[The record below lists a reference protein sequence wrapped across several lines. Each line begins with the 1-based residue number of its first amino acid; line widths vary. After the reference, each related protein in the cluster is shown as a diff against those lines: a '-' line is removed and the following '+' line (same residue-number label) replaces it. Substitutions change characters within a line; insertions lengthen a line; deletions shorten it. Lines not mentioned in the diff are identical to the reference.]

1 MRGQL
6 DKTYPAPLR
15 LRIIPA
21 RAGPTRPPSTS
32 RSLKPDHPRSCGANF
47 TPVETGST
55 PAGSSPLVRGQPEL
69 VLDPVERVRII
80 PARAGPTGRRSC
92 RWSWRADH
100 PRSCGANADQRMA
113 VDDMNGSSPLVRGQ
127 PNHRQNTRW
136 HYRIIPAR
144 AGPTWAATR
153 RPRPSSDHPRS
164 CGANDAALAVIGC
177 VGGSSPLVRGQ
188 RSSRISPACVRRI
201 IPARA
206 GPTSSERHAPS
217 TMTDHPRSCGA
228 NAVGL
233 ISAPFRGGSSPLVR
247 GQPPAG
253 LSAISPRGSS
263 PLVRGQRWRHQ
274 YRSVHERI
282 IPARAGPTSWLR
294 WSRRVKPDHP
304 RSCGAN
310 AHGLAPFVSR
320 SGSSPLVRGQR
331 SGMRLNRLTR
341 RIIPARAGPTYSKR
355 MTKTTATDHPR
366 SCGANSFLT
375 GGT

>member
-164 CGANDAALAVIGC
+164 CGANSGRPGPWVVSA
-177 VGGSSPLVRGQ
+177 GSSPLVRGQ

-341 RIIPARAGPTYSKR
+341 RIIPARAGPT
-355 MTKTTATDHPR
+355 
-366 SCGANSFLT
+366 
-375 GGT
+375 

>member
-1 MRGQL
+1 MAGSSPLVRGQL

-188 RSSRISPACVRRI
+188 LRSSGSVGGFSRI

-206 GPTSSERHAPS
+206 GPTEFADLPGLRPADHPRSCGANFLRTTCAVNNDGSSPLVRGQRRRPHIGPIPGRIIPARAGPTAS
-217 TMTDHPRSCGA
+217 WIVSNLPPRIIPARAGPTLATPVSKRSRTDHPRSCGA
-228 NAVGL
+228 NV
-233 ISAPFRGGSSPLVR
+233 V
-247 GQPPAG
+247 
-253 LSAISPRGSS
+253 
-263 PLVRGQRWRHQ
+263 VE
-274 YRSVHERI
+274 VE
-282 IPARAGPTSWLR
+282 
-294 WSRRVKPDHP
+294 
-304 RSCGAN
+304 
-310 AHGLAPFVSR
+310 
-320 SGSSPLVRGQR
+320 
-331 SGMRLNRLTR
+331 
-341 RIIPARAGPTYSKR
+341 
-355 MTKTTATDHPR
+355 
-366 SCGANSFLT
+366 
-375 GGT
+375 

>member
-1 MRGQL
+1 M
-6 DKTYPAPLR
+6 
-15 LRIIPA
+15 
-21 RAGPTRPPSTS
+21 
-32 RSLKPDHPRSCGANF
+32 
-47 TPVETGST
+47 
-55 PAGSSPLVRGQPEL
+55 RGQPEL

-188 RSSRISPACVRRI
+188 LRSSGSVGGFSRI

-233 ISAPFRGGSSPLVR
+233 ISAPFRGGSSPLASWIVSNL
-247 GQPPAG
+247 PP
-253 LSAISPRGSS
+253 
-263 PLVRGQRWRHQ
+263 
-274 YRSVHERI
+274 RI
-282 IPARAGPTSWLR
+282 IPARAGPT
-294 WSRRVKPDHP
+294 
-304 RSCGAN
+304 
-310 AHGLAPFVSR
+310 LATPV
-320 SGSSPLVRGQR
+320 
-331 SGMRLNRLTR
+331 
-341 RIIPARAGPTYSKR
+341 SKR
-355 MTKTTATDHPR
+355 SRTDHPR
-366 SCGANSFLT
+366 SCGANVVVEVE
-375 GGT
+375 

>member
-1 MRGQL
+1 
-6 DKTYPAPLR
+6 
-15 LRIIPA
+15 
-21 RAGPTRPPSTS
+21 
-32 RSLKPDHPRSCGANF
+32 
-47 TPVETGST
+47 
-55 PAGSSPLVRGQPEL
+55 
-69 VLDPVERVRII
+69 
-80 PARAGPTGRRSC
+80 
-92 RWSWRADH
+92 
-100 PRSCGANADQRMA
+100 
-113 VDDMNGSSPLVRGQ
+113 
-127 PNHRQNTRW
+127 
-136 HYRIIPAR
+136 
-144 AGPTWAATR
+144 
-153 RPRPSSDHPRS
+153 
-164 CGANDAALAVIGC
+164 
-177 VGGSSPLVRGQ
+177 
-188 RSSRISPACVRRI
+188 
-201 IPARA
+201 
-206 GPTSSERHAPS
+206 
-217 TMTDHPRSCGA
+217 MTDHPRSCGA

-366 SCGANSFLT
+366 SCGANSSGFANVGIWRGSSPLVRGQRLST
-375 GGT
+375 IDTIKHPRIIPARAGPTEHCNRTRPCNTDHPRSCGANRCCDSGR

>member
-1 MRGQL
+1 MRWG
-6 DKTYPAPLR
+6 A
-15 LRIIPA
+15 
-21 RAGPTRPPSTS
+21 
-32 RSLKPDHPRSCGANF
+32 DHPRSCGANF

-188 RSSRISPACVRRI
+188 LESAITEISQTRI

-206 GPTSSERHAPS
+206 GPTLRRTWRVSAR
-217 TMTDHPRSCGA
+217 TDHPRSCGA
-228 NAVGL
+228 NQVN
-233 ISAPFRGGSSPLVR
+233 IRPFEPVAGSSPLVR
-247 GQPPAG
+247 GQPDSSPTRYGVGRIIPARAG
-253 LSAISPRGSS
+253 PTPSRTGWPRSWADHPRSCGANIVVVRELQCSSGSSPLVRGQHQHDLLPTPFLRIIPARAGPTPRGAYPHLIQPDHPRSCGANIGQFFIVLSRYGSS
-263 PLVRGQRWRHQ
+263 PLVRGQRGAWR
-274 YRSVHERI
+274 
-282 IPARAGPTSWLR
+282 L
-294 WSRRVKPDHP
+294 
-304 RSCGAN
+304 
-310 AHGLAPFVSR
+310 
-320 SGSSPLVRGQR
+320 
-331 SGMRLNRLTR
+331 
-341 RIIPARAGPTYSKR
+341 
-355 MTKTTATDHPR
+355 
-366 SCGANSFLT
+366 
-375 GGT
+375 

>member
-1 MRGQL
+1 MGGNPEAEAQFGSSPLVRGQRRR
-6 DKTYPAPLR
+6 TRCHRLR
-15 LRIIPA
+15 RRIIPA
-21 RAGPTRPPSTS
+21 RAGPTPVVRV
-32 RSLKPDHPRSCGANF
+32 RGWFQPDHPRSCGAN
-47 TPVETGST
+47 G
-55 PAGSSPLVRGQPEL
+55 VRG
-69 VLDPVERVRII
+69 
-80 PARAGPTGRRSC
+80 S
-92 RWSWRADH
+92 
-100 PRSCGANADQRMA
+100 
-113 VDDMNGSSPLVRGQ
+113 
-127 PNHRQNTRW
+127 
-136 HYRIIPAR
+136 
-144 AGPTWAATR
+144 
-153 RPRPSSDHPRS
+153 PRPAS
-164 CGANDAALAVIGC
+164 
-177 VGGSSPLVRGQ
+177 GGSSPLVRGQ

-355 MTKTTATDHPR
+355 MTKTTATDYPR
-366 SCGANSFLT
+366 SCGANA
-375 GGT
+375 

>member
-1 MRGQL
+1 MG
-6 DKTYPAPLR
+6 
-15 LRIIPA
+15 
-21 RAGPTRPPSTS
+21 G
-32 RSLKPDHPRSCGANF
+32 N
-47 TPVETGST
+47 
-55 PAGSSPLVRGQPEL
+55 PEA
-69 VLDPVERVRII
+69 E
-80 PARAGPTGRRSC
+80 A
-92 RWSWRADH
+92 
-100 PRSCGANADQRMA
+100 QF
-113 VDDMNGSSPLVRGQ
+113 
-127 PNHRQNTRW
+127 
-136 HYRIIPAR
+136 
-144 AGPTWAATR
+144 
-153 RPRPSSDHPRS
+153 
-164 CGANDAALAVIGC
+164 
-177 VGGSSPLVRGQ
+177 GSSPLVRGQ
-188 RSSRISPACVRRI
+188 RRRTRCHRLRRRI

-206 GPTSSERHAPS
+206 GPTPVVRVRGWFQP
-217 TMTDHPRSCGA
+217 DHPRSCGA

-366 SCGANSFLT
+366 SCGANA
-375 GGT
+375 

>member
-188 RSSRISPACVRRI
+188 LRSSGSVGGFSRI

-206 GPTSSERHAPS
+206 GPTEFADLPGLRPADHPRSCGANFLRTTCAVNNDGSSPLVRGQRRRPHIGPIPGRIIPARAGPTAS
-217 TMTDHPRSCGA
+217 WIVSNLPPRIIPARAGPTLATPVSKRSRTDHPRSCGA
-228 NAVGL
+228 NV
-233 ISAPFRGGSSPLVR
+233 V
-247 GQPPAG
+247 
-253 LSAISPRGSS
+253 
-263 PLVRGQRWRHQ
+263 VE
-274 YRSVHERI
+274 VE
-282 IPARAGPTSWLR
+282 
-294 WSRRVKPDHP
+294 
-304 RSCGAN
+304 
-310 AHGLAPFVSR
+310 
-320 SGSSPLVRGQR
+320 
-331 SGMRLNRLTR
+331 
-341 RIIPARAGPTYSKR
+341 
-355 MTKTTATDHPR
+355 
-366 SCGANSFLT
+366 
-375 GGT
+375 

>member
-113 VDDMNGSSPLVRGQ
+113 VDDMN
-127 PNHRQNTRW
+127 
-136 HYRIIPAR
+136 
-144 AGPTWAATR
+144 
-153 RPRPSSDHPRS
+153 
-164 CGANDAALAVIGC
+164 
-177 VGGSSPLVRGQ
+177 
-188 RSSRISPACVRRI
+188 
-201 IPARA
+201 
-206 GPTSSERHAPS
+206 
-217 TMTDHPRSCGA
+217 
-228 NAVGL
+228 
-233 ISAPFRGGSSPLVR
+233 GSSPLVR

-366 SCGANSFLT
+366 SCGANA
-375 GGT
+375 

>member
-144 AGPTWAATR
+144 AGPT
-153 RPRPSSDHPRS
+153 
-164 CGANDAALAVIGC
+164 
-177 VGGSSPLVRGQ
+177 
-188 RSSRISPACVRRI
+188 
-201 IPARA
+201 
-206 GPTSSERHAPS
+206 
-217 TMTDHPRSCGA
+217 
-228 NAVGL
+228 
-233 ISAPFRGGSSPLVR
+233 
-247 GQPPAG
+247 
-253 LSAISPRGSS
+253 
-263 PLVRGQRWRHQ
+263 
-274 YRSVHERI
+274 
-282 IPARAGPTSWLR
+282 
-294 WSRRVKPDHP
+294 
-304 RSCGAN
+304 
-310 AHGLAPFVSR
+310 
-320 SGSSPLVRGQR
+320 
-331 SGMRLNRLTR
+331 
-341 RIIPARAGPTYSKR
+341 YSKR

-366 SCGANSFLT
+366 SCGANA
-375 GGT
+375 

>member
-1 MRGQL
+1 
-6 DKTYPAPLR
+6 
-15 LRIIPA
+15 
-21 RAGPTRPPSTS
+21 
-32 RSLKPDHPRSCGANF
+32 
-47 TPVETGST
+47 
-55 PAGSSPLVRGQPEL
+55 
-69 VLDPVERVRII
+69 
-80 PARAGPTGRRSC
+80 
-92 RWSWRADH
+92 
-100 PRSCGANADQRMA
+100 MA

-188 RSSRISPACVRRI
+188 LRSSGSVGGFSRI

-206 GPTSSERHAPS
+206 GPTEFADLPGLRPA
-217 TMTDHPRSCGA
+217 DHPRSCGA
-228 NAVGL
+228 NFLRTTCAVNND
-233 ISAPFRGGSSPLVR
+233 GSSPLVR

-366 SCGANSFLT
+366 SCGANA
-375 GGT
+375 

>member
-164 CGANDAALAVIGC
+164 CGANMGGNPEAEAQF
-177 VGGSSPLVRGQ
+177 GSSPLVRGQ
-188 RSSRISPACVRRI
+188 RRRTRCHRLRRRI

-206 GPTSSERHAPS
+206 GPTPVVRVRGWFQP
-217 TMTDHPRSCGA
+217 DHPRSCGA
-228 NAVGL
+228 NGVRGSPRPA
-233 ISAPFRGGSSPLVR
+233 SGGSSPLVR
-247 GQPPAG
+247 GQLP
-253 LSAISPRGSS
+253 
-263 PLVRGQRWRHQ
+263 QNDM
-274 YRSVHERI
+274 
-282 IPARAGPTSWLR
+282 
-294 WSRRVKPDHP
+294 RR
-304 RSCGAN
+304 
-310 AHGLAPFVSR
+310 
-320 SGSSPLVRGQR
+320 QQ
-331 SGMRLNRLTR
+331 
-341 RIIPARAGPTYSKR
+341 
-355 MTKTTATDHPR
+355 
-366 SCGANSFLT
+366 
-375 GGT
+375 